1 MIVGVDSGGGAIVVG
16 FVPVPVPCFRVKITN
31 QRNKS
36 VV

>member
-16 FVPVPVPCFRVKITN
+16 FVPVPCFRVKITN